1 MTRRHNGPHTTGPWL
16 RNGNSRDPHMKKKSG
31 TTQTK
36 QLALARCTSRH
47 RSTTCSTLWLNSSL
61 VLHLSHMLKHK
72 ELIHLGWTSQ
82 RVNQA
87 LGDRLRPLR
96 DVSLQY
102 VHRMAQKY
110 TIKERPRDPPPGHG
124 WKICSCP
131 PTGAGQAAMAFG
143 PVEDK
148 EYLYRRAA
156 IIHWFFHPA
165 RRTDPNLGVWAW
177 PDHWG
182 A

>member
-1 MTRRHNGPHTTGPWL
+1 MTRRHQGPHTTGPWL
-16 RNGNSRDPHMKKKSG
+16 RNGNSSDPHMKKKPVMTQ
-31 TTQTK
+31 TTQSS
-36 QLALARCTSRH
+36 LARCISPY
-47 RSTTCSTLWLNSSL
+47 RSTTCSSLWLNSSL

-156 IIHWFFHPA
+156 ILHWFFHPA